1 MPGFVRIRDQE
12 IYRFFKTIINES
24 MLRNYQREYLTALNA
39 TFDTWS
45 NEASSWGSRK
55 KIPIVGV
62 A

>member
-1 MPGFVRIRDQE
+1 
-12 IYRFFKTIINES
+12 